1 MSLYLIRIG
10 LWGIA
15 IALLVAATRFD
26 LRERIIPNWLVALIG
41 ASGLLLGLVTRQ
53 EWIWISLLAAVAV
66 FVGLGFLAHFRL
78 IGGGDVKL
86 ISAVTLLVPPERIGL
101 LLLAISLVGG
111 VISSCYLAAFY
122 VFTRPHMRNPH
133 LHNPH
138 THKMRRATTAYRFS
152 KLPHLFQSERT
163 RILKATSVPYGA
175 AVLGGVAIV
184 TVSEIIKC
192 FSATSCSL

>member
-10 LWGIA
+10 LWAIA
-15 IALLVAATRFD
+15 IVLLVAAARFD
-26 LRERIIPNWLVALIG
+26 LRERIIPNRLVALI
-41 ASGLLLGLVTRQ
+41 AATGLLLRLLSRP

-86 ISAVTLLVPPERIGL
+86 ISAVMLLVPPERIGL

-111 VISSCYLAAFY
+111 VISSGYLAAY
-122 VFTRPHMRNPH
+122 YIFTRPQ
-133 LHNPH
+133 
-138 THKMRRATTAYRFS
+138 THKMKRATAAAWFS
-152 KLPHLFQSERT
+152 KLPHLFQSERARVLT
-163 RILKATSVPYGA
+163 ATSVPYGV
-175 AVLGGVAIV
+175 AVLGGVAVV

>member
-1 MSLYLIRIG
+1 MSLYLVRIS
-10 LWGIA
+10 LWATA
-15 IALLVAATRFD
+15 IVLLMAATRFD
-26 LRERIIPNWLVALIG
+26 LRERIIPNRLVALIG
-41 ASGLLLGLVTRQ
+41 ASGLLLSLVSRP

-122 VFTRPHMRNPH
+122 VFTRPHMRD
-133 LHNPH
+133 LQ
-138 THKMRRATTAYRFS
+138 THKMRRATTAHRFS

-163 RILKATSVPYGA
+163 RILTATSVPYGA
-175 AVLGGVAIV
+175 AVLGGVAVV

-192 FSATSCSL
+192 FSAMSCSL